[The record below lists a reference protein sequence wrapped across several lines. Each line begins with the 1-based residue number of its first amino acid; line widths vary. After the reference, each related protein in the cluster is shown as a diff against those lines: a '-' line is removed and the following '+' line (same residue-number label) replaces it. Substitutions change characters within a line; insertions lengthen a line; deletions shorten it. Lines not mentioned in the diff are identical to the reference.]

1 MGWKETMEVSN
12 YLFPDFAPKP
22 VEKPR
27 KSSPV
32 PKREK
37 EATRIAPKVDIS
49 QYPKPK
55 KHFTYDEYLKIFC
68 GNSAAAGCWW
78 KKDVRGLE
86 EERKCGLTA

>member
-1 MGWKETMEVSN
+1 MEASN

-22 VEKPR
+22 VEMPV

-37 EATRIAPKVDIS
+37 ETTHIAPKVDTS
-49 QYPKPK
+49 RYPTSK
-55 KHFTYDEYLKIFC
+55 KHYTYDEYLKIFC
-68 GNSAAAGCWW
+68 GNSDVAEYWW
-78 KKDVRGLE
+78 KKDMQRLE